1 MGIKIKTQYKEV
13 SMKVSFTSSG
23 MLIAHVSW
31 PQAFKEEDRNLDFR
45 FDGRRWIRIDKG
57 SKVTSKVT
65 RHSGY
70 GGVLY
75 PLSDKIL
82 GTELVTP
89 TGVNT

>member
-45 FDGRRWIRIDKG
+45 FDGRRWVRIDTG
-57 SKVTSKVT
+57 TKVT